1 MNEENVITMYK
12 DFVDYTMNQHTQ
24 IIRANLIF
32 DRHLFQ
38 LLTNQ
43 SSNRIRRPIPNTT
56 PISTQARTNRNN
68 RLFSVV
74 LPNPLN
80 NSIASPQNRLSIDFI
95 QNNTTTNVYSNLT
108 NRVNNTCPI
117 TRNEFSENSIAT
129 QINGCGHCFDTTA
142 INHWFLRGNSTC
154 PTCRYDLLAN
164 ESNETNETNET
175 NTPNTTNINSTI
187 NTSNASDP
195 NIIEAEITSILFNPI
210 HNSTHT
216 NANMNINDI
225 TRNLFNIAT
234 QIDSSLSNNI
244 GINTHVTS
252 FS

>member
-1 MNEENVITMYK
+1 MNEENMITMYK

-38 LLTNQ
+38 LLSNQ
-43 SSNRIRRPIPNTT
+43 PAHRLRRPISNNTPAT
-56 PISTQARTNRNN
+56 TNRTN

-74 LPNPLN
+74 LPNPLNNSLN

-117 TRNEFSENSIAT
+117 TRNEFDGNSIAT

-164 ESNETNETNET
+164 ET
-175 NTPNTTNINSTI
+175 NTTNLNSNI
-187 NTSNASDP
+187 DTSNLS
-195 NIIEAEITSILFNPI
+195 NSNEIEAEITSILFNPI
-210 HNSTHT
+210 HNSTNT
-216 NANMNINDI
+216 PANMNMNDI

>member
-1 MNEENVITMYK
+1 MNEENMITTYK

-56 PISTQARTNRNN
+56 PISTQERTNRSN

-74 LPNPLN
+74 LPNPLNNALN

-95 QNNTTTNVYSNLT
+95 QNNTTTNVYSQLT
-108 NRVNNTCPI
+108 NIVNNTCPI

-164 ESNETNETNET
+164 ETS
-175 NTPNTTNINSTI
+175 TPNTTNLNSSI
-187 NTSNASDP
+187 DTSNLSDP
-195 NIIEAEITSILFNPI
+195 NVIEAEITSILFNPI
-210 HNSTHT
+210 HNSTNT
-216 NANMNINDI
+216 NANMNMNDI